1 MWYVDAEGVGGL
13 PTANPFESR
22 YSSRVI
28 WKVSLIRRF
37 LISTRLNSSIRRFIE
52 PPFHSVLNLQTP
64 LLYSG
69 VLHNKLAF
77 CKPGAEP
84 ES

>member
-52 PPFHSVLNLQTP
+52 PSFHSVLNLQTP

-69 VLHNKLAF
+69 VLHEQTGFLQT
-77 CKPGAEP
+77 G
-84 ES
+84 SRT